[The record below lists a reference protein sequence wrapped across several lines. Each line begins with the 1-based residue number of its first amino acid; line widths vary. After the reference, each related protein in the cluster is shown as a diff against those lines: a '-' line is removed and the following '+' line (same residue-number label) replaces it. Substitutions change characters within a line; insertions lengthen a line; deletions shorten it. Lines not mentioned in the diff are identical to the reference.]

1 MIIGSHDPLLD
12 ELADMLH
19 LEDSA
24 LYISSSHVGSMG
36 GIMAIRRGEAHMAGC
51 HLLDTADGSYNK
63 AFIRK
68 YFPKGGVK
76 LVSCVGR
83 QQGLMVAKGN
93 PLQIRKFADIAK
105 DGVRYVNR
113 QKDPAPGSLRTICVG
128 GRMWILLLSTA
139 TIGKN

>member
-1 MIIGSHDPLLD
+1 
-12 ELADMLH
+12 
-19 LEDSA
+19 
-24 LYISSSHVGSMG
+24 
-36 GIMAIRRGEAHMAGC
+36 MAGC

-105 DGVRYVNR
+105 GGVRYVNR
-113 QKDPAPGSLRTICVG
+113 QKGSGTGSLRTICVC